1 MTKFQSMPVP
11 NATRRGSRTL
21 IQCWKM
27 QFMQNITLHTSEDN
41 LEVFLNR
48 TKHNLPYDS
57 TIGLIFAHDL
67 KTSLS

>member
-41 LEVFLNR
+41 LEVFKIELNI
-48 TKHNLPYDS
+48 TYHM
-57 TIGLIFAHDL
+57 IQQ
-67 KTSLS
+67 